1 MVSLEMDGPYELSD
15 KMVEKQAAPDTPGN
29 YALGYLNEEGTFVV
43 CYVGRSDDELQSKLL
58 SWVGAIARYTHFE
71 YSYADSAEE
80 AYTKEC
86 HNYHDFG
93 GSDNLYNSNHPY
105 RKDKTDWTCPRCSF
119 YGR

>member
-1 MVSLEMDGPYELSD
+1 MVSLEMRGPCELTD
-15 KMVEKQAAPDTPGN
+15 EIVKNEVKQNIPGN
-29 YALGYLNEEGTFVV
+29 YALGYLDDEDSFVV
-43 CYVGRSDDELQSKLL
+43 CYVGRSDDNLLEKLRN
-58 SWVGAIARYTHFE
+58 WVGAISRYTHFE
-71 YSYADSAEE
+71 YSRADSAEE
-80 AYTKEC
+80 AYEKEC